1 MREMHN
7 MNNVSWIPPLVG
19 AVVVWI
25 VSVAQYMLG
34 SRPRPTSHG
43 VAAAGWSQVA
53 KVFRYQGVELS
64 VAF

>member
-1 MREMHN
+1 